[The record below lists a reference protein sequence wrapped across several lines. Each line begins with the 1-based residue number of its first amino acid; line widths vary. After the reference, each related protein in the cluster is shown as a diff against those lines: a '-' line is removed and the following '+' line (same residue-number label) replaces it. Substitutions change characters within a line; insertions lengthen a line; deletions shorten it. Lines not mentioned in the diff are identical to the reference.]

1 MWRAPFI
8 SSRLPMMLVGMP
20 RMSTA
25 PRTPNALV
33 KKSARMPPAKPP
45 MNTTYMTPIAVP
57 RPRSRYGHTACST
70 GVTIANAHAVST
82 ACGMPQITNHTMLCV
97 ETCSGVNSADGRISA
112 PTITS
117 ALAGS
122 LR

>member
-1 MWRAPFI
+1 
-8 SSRLPMMLVGMP
+8 MMLVGMP

-25 PRTPNALV
+25 PRTPNAFV
-33 KKSARMPPAKPP
+33 KKSARMPPANPP
-45 MNTTYMTPIAVP
+45 MSTTYITPIATP
-57 RPRSRYGHTACST
+57 RPRKRYGHTACST

-82 ACGMPQITNHTMLCV
+82 DCGMPQITNHATLCV

-117 ALAGS
+117 AFAGS